1 MRVFSLC
8 VSILSRALSVSLSIL
23 SLLYSL
29 SSLCLSVSLSLCLSV
44 SLSLSPPLPLS
55 SSFSTLAL
63 SLSLFFPPQ
72 VDLCVE
78 VERELGVPDWLMA
91 RVHKRRFWYLHP
103 SAIYPSLEAYIDA
116 THAALVADVRVYQAE
131 VATAEAAHRKRR
143 REALKAERA
152 AAPPRLR
159 APSRRARSQA
169 SLSEWNRASD
179 SEY

>member
-1 MRVFSLC
+1 MRVKLQPKHESFLC
-8 VSILSRALSVSLSIL
+8 VCIYSLSRSFCPSVYSTLFYFTLSSLSVSF
-23 SLLYSL
+23 
-29 SSLCLSVSLSLCLSV
+29 SLSLCLSV
-44 SLSLSPPLPLS
+44 SLPLSPPLPLS

-131 VATAEAAHRKRR
+131 VAAAEAAHRKRR
-143 REALKAERA
+143 RRSSRPS
-152 AAPPRLR
+152 AP
-159 APSRRARSQA
+159 
-169 SLSEWNRASD
+169 LSPPIFYQR
-179 SEY
+179 

>member
-1 MRVFSLC
+1 MNTLSAHEQNLNDWRRAHAECERMRQWAFD
-8 VSILSRALSVSLSIL
+8 
-23 SLLYSL
+23 
-29 SSLCLSVSLSLCLSV
+29 
-44 SLSLSPPLPLS
+44 
-55 SSFSTLAL
+55 TQE
-63 SLSLFFPPQ
+63 Q

-103 SAIYPSLEAYIDA
+103 SVMYPSLEAYIDP

-131 VATAEAAHRKRR
+131 VATAESAHRKRR